1 MTFDGKNDK
10 LQTGERY
17 ITIKSNYMKYKS
29 LKVELMVNILGITIL
44 IMLLTLTVISYN
56 SNRAARKSA
65 SETSLL
71 VAKNISKDVTSF
83 LEKPFETLYNISISF
98 KSLKQDGYTNREAY
112 RSILRES
119 LSLNDNYLALWAM
132 FEPNQLDGN
141 DSKYKGS
148 ELYDEEGR
156 FDVSFYKV
164 NKTIKSEVGEI
175 AMYNEDYYK
184 IPFTTG
190 EETLIE
196 PYFYTYSGD
205 VTGTSYFETSAALP
219 VKENGKI
226 NGVIGLDIDL
236 KELSEKLKDVKVFE
250 TGYVLL
256 TSPEGLIAAH
266 PKKEIV
272 GDTLSKFINISIP
285 EYQRIIRG
293 KNFTSLTLDLNGKKN
308 FVYVN
313 PITIGKTSKPW
324 AVVVVVP
331 ESEVFAESRKLIG
344 YTLIVGLLS
353 ITILIFI
360 ILYQSSRII
369 KPIFRA
375 VDFAN
380 SISQSDLTQT
390 IEKDRNDELGTLQE
404 SLLLMQQKLIEMVT
418 EFKNSSSSI
427 ADASSHLNSTA
438 QQVSQSAEELAS
450 SSEELSSTMEEMVSN
465 IEQNSHHAIEVEK
478 ISLELVTDA
487 QRVKDASEKS
497 MASIGSIAEKIQI
510 INDIAFQTNLLA
522 LNAAV
527 EAARAG
533 EHGKGFAVVAAEV
546 RRLAERSRMAADEIN
561 RQSGESVHITAKA
574 TELLNQIIP
583 KIQKTTELIQEIAH
597 ASKEQLT
604 GSEQINN
611 TTQQLSG
618 VTQQNATI
626 SEELAASAEELAA
639 QAEKLS
645 EFAESFRTENIQG
658 IKKDVTPHQ
667 TPLREKSTAKQEPKT
682 KPTEKK
688 ILKPQVKKKV
698 DEPKPQKGVDIKL
711 KPSDDSEYES
721 F

>member
-1 MTFDGKNDK
+1 M
-10 LQTGERY
+10 R
-17 ITIKSNYMKYKS
+17 YKS
-29 LKVELMVNILGITIL
+29 LRIELMVNILGITIL
-44 IMLLTLTVISYN
+44 IMLLTLTVIAFN

-65 SETSLL
+65 RETSLL
-71 VAKNISKDVTSF
+71 IAKNISKDVTGY
-83 LEKPFETLYNISISF
+83 LEKPFETLYNINISF
-98 KSLKQDGYTNREAY
+98 KSLKQDGYKNREAY
-112 RSILRES
+112 RNILREA

-141 DSKYKGS
+141 DSKYKGND
-148 ELYDEEGR
+148 LYDEEGH
-156 FDVSFYKV
+156 FNVSFYKA
-164 NKTIKSEVGEI
+164 NNTIKSEPGEV

-184 IPFTTG
+184 IPYSTA
-190 EETLIE
+190 EETLME
-196 PYFYTYSGD
+196 PYFYTYAGD
-205 VTGTSYFETSAALP
+205 ETGTSYFETSAALP
-219 VKENGKI
+219 FKDNGKTI
-226 NGVIGLDIDL
+226 GVIGLDIDL
-236 KELSEKLKDVKVFE
+236 KELSEKLKDVRVFE

-256 TSPEGLIAAH
+256 VSPEGLIAAH
-266 PKKEIV
+266 PQKELT
-272 GDTLSKFINISIP
+272 GDTLSKVLSISMP
-285 EYQRIIRG
+285 EYQRIING
-293 KNFTSLTLDLNGKKN
+293 KDFASLSVQLNGKKY
-308 FVYVN
+308 FVFVN
-313 PITIGKTSKPW
+313 PVMVGKTTKPW
-324 AVVVVVP
+324 AVSVVIP
-331 ESEVFAESRKLIG
+331 ENEIFAESRKMIG

-353 ITILIFI
+353 IILLVII
-360 ILYQSSRII
+360 ILFQSNRII
-369 KPIFRA
+369 TPIFKA
-375 VDFAN
+375 VSFAN
-380 SISQSDLTQT
+380 SISQSDLTQSLD
-390 IEKDRNDELGTLQE
+390 KDRDDELGTLQE
-404 SLLLMQQKLIEMVT
+404 SLLQMQQKLIEMVT

-427 ADASSHLNSTA
+427 ADASLQLNSTA

-465 IEQNSHHAIEVEK
+465 IEQNSHNAIEVEK
-478 ISLELVTDA
+478 ISQELVTDA

-497 MASIGSIAEKIQI
+497 MASIGSIAEKIKI

-561 RQSGESVHITAKA
+561 RQSGESVQITAKA

-597 ASKEQLT
+597 ATKEQLT
-604 GSEQINN
+604 GSEQVNN

-645 EFAESFRTENIQG
+645 EFAESFRTENSQG
-658 IKKDVTPHQ
+658 AKGVSSKNQTIKKGKPDKKEEAHTK
-667 TPLREKSTAKQEPKT
+667 TAEKKFT
-682 KPTEKK
+682 KPIVEKK
-688 ILKPQVKKKV
+688 TDEHKPT
-698 DEPKPQKGVDIKL
+698 KGIDIKL